1 MESTA
6 PKSPLGL
13 LLRRRTRCFLSH
25 AVTLLPG
32 LAATWP
38 AIAVELAG
46 LLPQPEVIRATMLED
61 SLHGLWCAGLPGGE
75 CITVHAANVD
85 CTPTRWP

>member
-25 AVTLLPG
+25 AVTLLPS
-32 LAATWP
+32 LAATRP

-61 SLHGLWCAGLPGGE
+61 SLHWPHGLQ
-75 CITVHAANVD
+75 
-85 CTPTRWP
+85 CTHI